1 MEDYERDEGST
12 SLEIGFWIL
21 DGGRLEA
28 AEALMFQHIHREFEP
43 GRRRRL
49 RRLMES
55 VEDFETIDIELDEL
69 LTRKPT
75 QRCQDSFLNTLCE
88 EEVGNLEEGIPE
100 EEEDAVN
107 NSVEEENHEDNS
119 EEEEGI
125 EAFRDDEEDTYG
137 EAEEAKGIE
146 FTTHDPKTKWNKMIP
161 CQGERYENPHQ
172 LKLSLTNYAVSKG
185 YAIKFKK
192 SDNVRVV
199 AVCASEPKYKC
210 PYYVRGSW
218 MNNERSFQIKIFVGE
233 HTCVRNYKIGKL
245 MNPTW
250 LARQFLKELK
260 IVESKFHCKVSW
272 AKCYRAKCRAMS
284 LIEGKLTDH
293 YSRIW
298 DYAQELNRSNPG
310 STITVCFKAI
320 KDGWKLGCRRVIGLD
335 GAFLK
340 GQCKGEL
347 LTAIGRD
354 ANNQVYPIAWAV
366 VNIENKDNWSWF
378 LNLLAADLQL
388 DSGKDMCVI
397 SDQHKG
403 LLEATKEIL
412 PLVEHRQCARHI
424 YANFRK
430 AYSGL
435 ELKKM
440 FWDAAK
446 STVEGEFK
454 VNMERIREVNQDA
467 YAHLMARAPRSWC
480 RAFFNTGLACEA
492 VENGM
497 AECFNA
503 IIVDARKKPL
513 LTMLEEIR
521 LYIMARFFNLK
532 EAADK
537 WPSEVCPGAVKKMN
551 FFGECLRNWL
561 VHPSGAGMFE
571 VRNGFQSYGVDL
583 QQRNCACRLWS
594 ISGIPCVHAQAAIIF
609 TQQDPKEF
617 INTWYSKEKY
627 LAAYSCNIMP
637 VNGSSMW
644 VETTHPKPLP
654 PISRRMPGR
663 PSIKRKRHVS
673 EHDDKHSQVSS
684 KKWSV
689 QCKNCL
695 VKGHNARSCKNPKVV
710 PQPKPKGKMGRP
722 RLDPNLNHWTRGGR
736 GPKRGGRGMRGRG
749 EKGESNR
756 GESSR
761 VQDDFTQGSVPY
773 DDFTQFLNENVD
785 FKHDVQDAVPEHD
798 VHDVQDVQDA
808 VPEHDVHDVQVV
820 QDAVPEHDVHDVQ
833 DVQDEGDG
841 MDISDM
847 DELINQIRSV
857 RESGYTD
864 EVIMNCVGISA
875 SQLKELD
882 EIVASQEKL
891 MVDVAESQS
900 VPETQPLGHEEGIG
914 ETVDESLPDSQVMK
928 KLPVRRKPSQRITKM
943 KLKKHVVD
951 KQGRGMSA
959 EKPLALE

>member
-1 MEDYERDEGST
+1 MET
-12 SLEIGFWIL
+12 
-21 DGGRLEA
+21 
-28 AEALMFQHIHREFEP
+28 
-43 GRRRRL
+43 
-49 RRLMES
+49 
-55 VEDFETIDIELDEL
+55 VEDFDTIDIELDEL

-88 EEVGNLEEGIPE
+88 EEVGNLEEDIPE

-250 LARQFLKELK
+250 LARQFLKELVRQPNLKCREMQK

-272 AKCYRAKCRAMS
+272 SKCYRAKCRAMS
-284 LIEGKLTDH
+284 LIEGKLIDH

-298 DYAQELNRSNPG
+298 DYVQELNRSNPG
-310 STITVCFKAI
+310 STITVCVDDNPDKTTTFHRIYICFKAI

-397 SDQHKG
+397 SDQHK
-403 LLEATKEIL
+403 
-412 PLVEHRQCARHI
+412 HRQCARHI

-617 INTWYSKEKY
+617 INTWYRKEKY
-627 LAAYSCNIMP
+627 LAAYSSNIMP

-736 GPKRGGRGMRGRG
+736 GPKSGGRGMRGRG
-749 EKGESNR
+749 GRGESNR

-761 VQDDFTQGSVPY
+761 VQDD
-773 DDFTQFLNENVD
+773 DFTQFLNENVD
-785 FKHDVQDAVPEHD
+785 FKQDNIPQ
-798 VHDVQDVQDA
+798 DVQDV
-808 VPEHDVHDVQVV
+808 VPE
-820 QDAVPEHDVHDVQ
+820 QDRDEGDDPEQ
-833 DVQDEGDG
+833 DRDEGDGPEPDRDEGDG

-847 DELINQIRSV
+847 DELINAIRSF

-864 EVIMNCVGISA
+864 EVVMNCVGISA

-891 MVDVAESQS
+891 MVDVVESQS

-914 ETVDESLPDSQVMK
+914 ETVDEPLPDSQVMK
-928 KLPVRRKPSQRITKM
+928 KLPVRRKPSQRITKI
-943 KLKKHVVD
+943 KLKTHVVD
-951 KQGRGMSA
+951 PQGKGMSA
-959 EKPLALE
+959 EKPLALD